1 MTLEQL
7 ASVLTIA
14 SEAKIAQSR
23 AIVWSAAER
32 PVVFALPFGDRCV
45 VYVGDAPPHQ
55 TVDVE
60 LPVLV
65 P

>member
-1 MTLEQL
+1 MMLEQL
-7 ASVLTIA
+7 ASVLTIV

-45 VYVGDAPPHQ
+45 VYAPPRQ